1 MFVIKFLQMLKRLS
15 YPLSWVEGLT
25 GDGTGNQSS
34 QGSQGS
40 QGDSLPTSA
49 DSHNSTSVFSKVFN
63 RSVCDMFK
71 VGWFWL
77 THNLM
82 SDLITTKRVYDYT
95 LCGDGMEQ
103 SLARTHPPKWNVQRV
118 LPMCLKSHFMYMK

>member
-1 MFVIKFLQMLKRLS
+1 MLKRLS

-25 GDGTGNQSS
+25 GDGTTGN

-71 VGWFWL
+71 VGVFVL
-77 THNLM
+77 TRNVI
-82 SDLITTKRVYDYT
+82 SDFSTSISNYT
-95 LCGDGMEQ
+95 FCGNGMEQ
-103 SLARTHPPKWNVQRV
+103 LNLARTRPQK
-118 LPMCLKSHFMYMK
+118 